1 MSKNL
6 VRENVPL
13 SRFGVLV
20 AQLES
25 IGASASQQSPD
36 PLLSFDLLSDLLSAI
51 DEEPQESILLWQR
64 KCEDALYSLLKLGS
78 RRPVRHLASV
88 AMAKIISRGDSIS
101 IYSRASSLQGF
112 LSDAKRSEPQRV
124 AGAVRCLGELYQHF
138 GRKITSGLPETTI
151 IASKLMKFHEDFV
164 RQEALLMLEKA
175 LEGSGGSAAS
185 TAYTEAFRL
194 ITRIAIGDKSFVVRI
209 AGARCLKV
217 FASIG
222 GPCLGVGEIEN
233 SASYCALEDPV
244 LLVRDAFSEA
254 LGSLL
259 ALGMNP
265 EAQVQPRG
273 KGPFPPAKKLE
284 GGLQRHLALP
294 FTKVSG
300 TRLKDVR
307 IGITLSWVY
316 FLQAIRL
323 KYLHPDS
330 ELQQYALQVMEML
343 RPDTSVDAHAL
354 ACILYILRVG
364 VTDQM
369 TEPTQRGFLVFL
381 GKQLESSDVTP
392 SMKIAALRTL
402 SYTLKTLGEVPLEFK
417 ELFDS
422 TIVAA
427 VSHSSQLV
435 RIEAALALRVLAEV
449 DPTCVGGLI
458 SYVVTTLSASRDNV
472 SFEKGSNLK
481 IELDSLNGQ
490 TTVLA
495 ALVSISPKLP
505 LGYPASLKN
514 PQTQSFPDIFYWNNT
529 RPN

>member
-1 MSKNL
+1 
-6 VRENVPL
+6 
-13 SRFGVLV
+13 
-20 AQLES
+20 
-25 IGASASQQSPD
+25 
-36 PLLSFDLLSDLLSAI
+36 
-51 DEEPQESILLWQR
+51 
-64 KCEDALYSLLKLGS
+64 
-78 RRPVRHLASV
+78 
-88 AMAKIISRGDSIS
+88 
-101 IYSRASSLQGF
+101 
-112 LSDAKRSEPQRV
+112 
-124 AGAVRCLGELYQHF
+124 
-138 GRKITSGLPETTI
+138 
-151 IASKLMKFHEDFV
+151 
-164 RQEALLMLEKA
+164 
-175 LEGSGGSAAS
+175 
-185 TAYTEAFRL
+185 
-194 ITRIAIGDKSFVVRI
+194 
-209 AGARCLKV
+209 
-217 FASIG
+217 
-222 GPCLGVGEIEN
+222 
-233 SASYCALEDPV
+233 
-244 LLVRDAFSEA
+244 
-254 LGSLL
+254 
-259 ALGMNP
+259 
-265 EAQVQPRG
+265 
-273 KGPFPPAKKLE
+273 
-284 GGLQRHLALP
+284 
-294 FTKVSG
+294 
-300 TRLKDVR
+300 
-307 IGITLSWVY
+307 
-316 FLQAIRL
+316 
-323 KYLHPDS
+323 
-330 ELQQYALQVMEML
+330 MEML

-505 LGYPASLKN
+505 LGYPARLHLKK
-514 PQTQSFPDIFYWNNT
+514 QESM
-529 RPN
+529 RAR

>member
-1 MSKNL
+1 
-6 VRENVPL
+6 
-13 SRFGVLV
+13 
-20 AQLES
+20 
-25 IGASASQQSPD
+25 
-36 PLLSFDLLSDLLSAI
+36 
-51 DEEPQESILLWQR
+51 
-64 KCEDALYSLLKLGS
+64 
-78 RRPVRHLASV
+78 
-88 AMAKIISRGDSIS
+88 
-101 IYSRASSLQGF
+101 
-112 LSDAKRSEPQRV
+112 
-124 AGAVRCLGELYQHF
+124 
-138 GRKITSGLPETTI
+138 
-151 IASKLMKFHEDFV
+151 
-164 RQEALLMLEKA
+164 
-175 LEGSGGSAAS
+175 
-185 TAYTEAFRL
+185 
-194 ITRIAIGDKSFVVRI
+194 
-209 AGARCLKV
+209 
-217 FASIG
+217 
-222 GPCLGVGEIEN
+222 
-233 SASYCALEDPV
+233 
-244 LLVRDAFSEA
+244 
-254 LGSLL
+254 
-259 ALGMNP
+259 
-265 EAQVQPRG
+265 
-273 KGPFPPAKKLE
+273 
-284 GGLQRHLALP
+284 
-294 FTKVSG
+294 
-300 TRLKDVR
+300 
-307 IGITLSWVY
+307 
-316 FLQAIRL
+316 
-323 KYLHPDS
+323 
-330 ELQQYALQVMEML
+330 MEML

-505 LGYPASLKN
+505 LGYPARCLSTALR
-514 PQTQSFPDIFYWNNT
+514 QTVVVL
-529 RPN
+529 

>member
-1 MSKNL
+1 
-6 VRENVPL
+6 
-13 SRFGVLV
+13 
-20 AQLES
+20 
-25 IGASASQQSPD
+25 
-36 PLLSFDLLSDLLSAI
+36 
-51 DEEPQESILLWQR
+51 
-64 KCEDALYSLLKLGS
+64 
-78 RRPVRHLASV
+78 
-88 AMAKIISRGDSIS
+88 
-101 IYSRASSLQGF
+101 
-112 LSDAKRSEPQRV
+112 
-124 AGAVRCLGELYQHF
+124 
-138 GRKITSGLPETTI
+138 
-151 IASKLMKFHEDFV
+151 
-164 RQEALLMLEKA
+164 MLEKA
-175 LEGSGGSAAS
+175 LEGSPGSAAS
-185 TAYTEAFRL
+185 TA
-194 ITRIAIGDKSFVVRI
+194 
-209 AGARCLKV
+209 
-217 FASIG
+217 IG
-222 GPCLGVGEIEN
+222 GPCLGVGELRIQ
-233 SASYCALEDPV
+233 
-244 LLVRDAFSEA
+244 LLIVSRDAFSEA

-265 EAQVQPRG
+265 EAQVQPRE
-273 KGPFPPAKKLE
+273 KGVVIFMMAWI
-284 GGLQRHLALP
+284 AL
-294 FTKVSG
+294 SG

-343 RPDTSVDAHAL
+343 RPDTCVDAHAL

-392 SMKIAALRTL
+392 SMKIAALCTL

-435 RIEAALALRVLAEV
+435 RIEAALALRVWAEV

-472 SFEKGSNLK
+472 SFEKGSKLK

-505 LGYPASLKN
+505 LGYPA
-514 PQTQSFPDIFYWNNT
+514 
-529 RPN
+529 R

>member
-1 MSKNL
+1 
-6 VRENVPL
+6 
-13 SRFGVLV
+13 
-20 AQLES
+20 
-25 IGASASQQSPD
+25 
-36 PLLSFDLLSDLLSAI
+36 
-51 DEEPQESILLWQR
+51 
-64 KCEDALYSLLKLGS
+64 
-78 RRPVRHLASV
+78 
-88 AMAKIISRGDSIS
+88 
-101 IYSRASSLQGF
+101 
-112 LSDAKRSEPQRV
+112 
-124 AGAVRCLGELYQHF
+124 
-138 GRKITSGLPETTI
+138 
-151 IASKLMKFHEDFV
+151 
-164 RQEALLMLEKA
+164 MLEKA

-194 ITRIAIGDKSFVVRI
+194 IT
-209 AGARCLKV
+209 
-217 FASIG
+217 
-222 GPCLGVGEIEN
+222 P
-233 SASYCALEDPV
+233 SYCVKALEDPV
-244 LLVRDAFSEA
+244 LLVMDAFSEA

-343 RPDTSVDAHAL
+343 RPDTCVDAHAL

-392 SMKIAALRTL
+392 SMKIAALCTL

-505 LGYPASLKN
+505 LGYPA
-514 PQTQSFPDIFYWNNT
+514 
-529 RPN
+529 R

>member
-1 MSKNL
+1 
-6 VRENVPL
+6 
-13 SRFGVLV
+13 
-20 AQLES
+20 
-25 IGASASQQSPD
+25 
-36 PLLSFDLLSDLLSAI
+36 
-51 DEEPQESILLWQR
+51 
-64 KCEDALYSLLKLGS
+64 
-78 RRPVRHLASV
+78 
-88 AMAKIISRGDSIS
+88 
-101 IYSRASSLQGF
+101 
-112 LSDAKRSEPQRV
+112 
-124 AGAVRCLGELYQHF
+124 
-138 GRKITSGLPETTI
+138 
-151 IASKLMKFHEDFV
+151 
-164 RQEALLMLEKA
+164 MLEKA

-233 SASYCALEDPV
+233 SASYCVKALEDPV

-354 ACILYILRVG
+354 AFGFVIVG
-364 VTDQM
+364 FWLAFFTSLEWAVTDQM

-427 VSHSSQLV
+427 EHPLVLSSCQSDGKV
-435 RIEAALALRVLAEV
+435 
-449 DPTCVGGLI
+449 PT
-458 SYVVTTLSASRDNV
+458 
-472 SFEKGSNLK
+472 
-481 IELDSLNGQ
+481 
-490 TTVLA
+490 
-495 ALVSISPKLP
+495 
-505 LGYPASLKN
+505 
-514 PQTQSFPDIFYWNNT
+514 
-529 RPN
+529 

>member
-1 MSKNL
+1 
-6 VRENVPL
+6 
-13 SRFGVLV
+13 
-20 AQLES
+20 
-25 IGASASQQSPD
+25 
-36 PLLSFDLLSDLLSAI
+36 
-51 DEEPQESILLWQR
+51 
-64 KCEDALYSLLKLGS
+64 
-78 RRPVRHLASV
+78 
-88 AMAKIISRGDSIS
+88 
-101 IYSRASSLQGF
+101 
-112 LSDAKRSEPQRV
+112 
-124 AGAVRCLGELYQHF
+124 
-138 GRKITSGLPETTI
+138 
-151 IASKLMKFHEDFV
+151 
-164 RQEALLMLEKA
+164 
-175 LEGSGGSAAS
+175 
-185 TAYTEAFRL
+185 
-194 ITRIAIGDKSFVVRI
+194 
-209 AGARCLKV
+209 
-217 FASIG
+217 
-222 GPCLGVGEIEN
+222 
-233 SASYCALEDPV
+233 
-244 LLVRDAFSEA
+244 
-254 LGSLL
+254 
-259 ALGMNP
+259 MNP

-343 RPDTSVDAHAL
+343 RPDTSIDAHAL

-427 VSHSSQLV
+427 VSHSSQLDSV
-435 RIEAALALRVLAEV
+435 IIVQDRAVSQRK
-449 DPTCVGGLI
+449 GGGN
-458 SYVVTTLSASRDNV
+458 YCG
-472 SFEKGSNLK
+472 F
-481 IELDSLNGQ
+481 
-490 TTVLA
+490 
-495 ALVSISPKLP
+495 
-505 LGYPASLKN
+505 
-514 PQTQSFPDIFYWNNT
+514 
-529 RPN
+529 

>member
-1 MSKNL
+1 
-6 VRENVPL
+6 
-13 SRFGVLV
+13 
-20 AQLES
+20 
-25 IGASASQQSPD
+25 
-36 PLLSFDLLSDLLSAI
+36 
-51 DEEPQESILLWQR
+51 
-64 KCEDALYSLLKLGS
+64 
-78 RRPVRHLASV
+78 
-88 AMAKIISRGDSIS
+88 
-101 IYSRASSLQGF
+101 
-112 LSDAKRSEPQRV
+112 
-124 AGAVRCLGELYQHF
+124 
-138 GRKITSGLPETTI
+138 
-151 IASKLMKFHEDFV
+151 
-164 RQEALLMLEKA
+164 MLEKA
-175 LEGSGGSAAS
+175 LEGSRGSAAS

-194 ITRIAIGDKSFVVRI
+194 IT
-209 AGARCLKV
+209 
-217 FASIG
+217 
-222 GPCLGVGEIEN
+222 P
-233 SASYCALEDPV
+233 SYCVKALEDPV

-265 EAQVQPRG
+265 EAQVQPRE
-273 KGPFPPAKKLE
+273 KGVVIFMMAWI
-284 GGLQRHLALP
+284 AL
-294 FTKVSG
+294 SG

-343 RPDTSVDAHAL
+343 HPDTCVDAHAL

-392 SMKIAALRTL
+392 SMKIAALCTL

-435 RIEAALALRVLAEV
+435 RIEAALALRVWAEV

-472 SFEKGSNLK
+472 SFEKGSKLK

-505 LGYPASLKN
+505 LGYPA
-514 PQTQSFPDIFYWNNT
+514 
-529 RPN
+529 R